1 MSSLSGPSGYELV
14 PLRGGADFILY
25 RGKQHGN
32 PSPVLAIAPSA
43 EQPSPQ
49 TLRRLEHEYS
59 LAAELDSAWAAKPLA
74 LTRHEGR
81 TILLLH
87 DSGGEPL
94 DGILERN
101 QGQPLD
107 LTRALRIAIGLT
119 TALRQVHRHGLI
131 HKDIKPENVL
141 VDDAD
146 SVWLTGFG
154 IASRQPRERQPPAPP
169 EIISGTLAYMA
180 PEQTGCMNRSVD
192 ARSDFYSLGVT
203 LYRMLTDTLPFAAAD
218 PLEWVHCHVARQP
231 VPPSSRAAVPEPLSS
246 LTMKLLAKNAEE
258 RYQTAE
264 GLEADLRHCLAE
276 WESLGRIDQFPLG
289 KRDSSDRLLIPEKL
303 YGREVEIDALLA
315 TFDRVVAQGKPE
327 LVLVCGYSGVGKS
340 SVVNELHKVL
350 VPPRGLFA
358 AGKFDQYKRDIPYAT
373 LAQAFQMLVRQV
385 LIKSEAEVGQW
396 RHALLEAVGPNGQL
410 MVDLI
415 PEVEFVIGKQ
425 PPVAELPPQEAR
437 SRFQLVFRRFL
448 GAFARPEHPL
458 ALFLDDL
465 QWLDVATR

>member
-14 PLRGGADFILY
+14 PLRGGADFTLY
-25 RGKQHGN
+25 RGRQHGN

-49 TLRRLEHEYS
+49 SITRLEHEYS
-59 LAAELDSAWAAKPLA
+59 FAAELDSAWAAKPLA
-74 LTRHEGR
+74 ITRHEGR
-81 TILLLH
+81 TTLVLK
-87 DSGGEPL
+87 DPGGEPL
-94 DGILERN
+94 DLILERG

-119 TALRQVHRHGLI
+119 TALAQVHRHGLI

-146 SVWLTGFG
+146 SVRLTGFG
-154 IASRQPRERQPPAPP
+154 VASRLPREAPPPAPP

-180 PEQTGCMNRSVD
+180 PEQTGRMNRSVD

-203 LYRMLTDTLPFAAAD
+203 LYLMLTGTLPFDAAD
-218 PLEWVHCHVARQP
+218 PLEWVHCHIARQP
-231 VPPSSRAAVPEPLSS
+231 IPPRDRGAVPEPLSS

-303 YGREVEIDALLA
+303 YGREVEIDAL
-315 TFDRVVAQGKPE
+315 
-327 LVLVCGYSGVGKS
+327 
-340 SVVNELHKVL
+340 
-350 VPPRGLFA
+350 
-358 AGKFDQYKRDIPYAT
+358 
-373 LAQAFQMLVRQV
+373 
-385 LIKSEAEVGQW
+385 
-396 RHALLEAVGPNGQL
+396 
-410 MVDLI
+410 
-415 PEVEFVIGKQ
+415 
-425 PPVAELPPQEAR
+425 
-437 SRFQLVFRRFL
+437 
-448 GAFARPEHPL
+448 
-458 ALFLDDL
+458 
-465 QWLDVATR
+465 